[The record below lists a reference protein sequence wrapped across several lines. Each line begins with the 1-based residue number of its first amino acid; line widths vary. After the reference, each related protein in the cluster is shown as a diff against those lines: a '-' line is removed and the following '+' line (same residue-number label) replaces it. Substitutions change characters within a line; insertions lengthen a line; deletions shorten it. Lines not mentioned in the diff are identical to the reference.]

1 MTDQTE
7 QYTLD
12 SEADSS
18 FTTKSEPMIPI
29 IVASGKDLT
38 SGEFNL
44 TAGKFFKPSVNSM
57 VRRKSRQ
64 EDNFKDRKKVET
76 STESKR
82 SSVLSL

>member
-1 MTDQTE
+1 M
-7 QYTLD
+7 D
-12 SEADSS
+12 SEGDSS

-29 IVASGKDLT
+29 IVASGKEYT

-44 TAGKFFKPSVNSM
+44 TAGKFFKPSVNRM
-57 VRRKSRQ
+57 ARRKSRQ
-64 EDNFKDRKKVET
+64 EDNFKDRKKVEKVET